1 MTLLDTKI
9 AQSQV
14 KELRKQ
20 AEEISQNTNLKFDDV
35 YQSLRR
41 QLLNGELDLF
51 DLCQVGMHEHHKQ
64 LIDKFL
70 KKSDELQEDK

>member
-20 AEEISQNTNLKFDDV
+20 AKEISQNTNLKFEDV

-41 QLLNGELDLF
+41 RLLDGELNFF
-51 DLCQVGMHEHHKQ
+51 DLE
-64 LIDKFL
+64 
-70 KKSDELQEDK
+70 QEEE

>member
-1 MTLLDTKI
+1 VWEGEVMTLVDTQI

-20 AEEISQNTNLKFDDV
+20 AEEITRKSNLKFEDV

-41 QLLNGELDLF
+41 QLLDEELNLF
-51 DLCQVGMHEHHKQ
+51 VLE
-64 LIDKFL
+64 
-70 KKSDELQEDK
+70 QEEE

>member
-20 AEEISQNTNLKFDDV
+20 AEEISQNTNLKFEDV

-41 QLLNGELDLF
+41 QLLNGELNLF
-51 DLCQVGMHEHHKQ
+51 DLDQGG
-64 LIDKFL
+64 
-70 KKSDELQEDK
+70 KSDVH

>member
-20 AEEISQNTNLKFDDV
+20 AEEISQNTNLKFEDV

-41 QLLNGELDLF
+41 QLLDEELNLF
-51 DLCQVGMHEHHKQ
+51 DLEQEG
-64 LIDKFL
+64 
-70 KKSDELQEDK
+70 ELPTVDLRK

>member
-20 AEEISQNTNLKFDDV
+20 AKEISQNTNLKFEDV

-41 QLLNGELDLF
+41 LLLNGELNFF
-51 DLCQVGMHEHHKQ
+51 DLGQGG
-64 LIDKFL
+64 
-70 KKSDELQEDK
+70 KSDVH